1 MSILKPNRSCFR
13 GKIEIM
19 NVEPQEIK
27 FEKKKRDLIQILSV
41 FQIENI
47 SAMKLYFQDFTDISI
62 RSFKM
67 NI

>member
-1 MSILKPNRSCFR
+1 
-13 GKIEIM
+13 M